1 MPKGF
6 AEGESDEQL
15 NNALRAAWEREL
27 RAAQLYR
34 MLGDQQAD
42 TRRRELFHKLA
53 AAEEDHARRFQKQLE
68 ARGASVRTDA
78 PKPGL
83 LDRLV
88 IRYLGTNAAL
98 RRMEAAEERNIAF
111 FAGQSSVIAADA
123 EAQRLFR
130 EVEAEEQAHAH
141 LLQNITPAAT
151 PHSQL
156 EAMLKREKW
165 HVSTGSWIG
174 DAIYGVNDGLGAVFG
189 IVSGMAGYTG
199 GSHQVVV
206 AGLFGMLASALS
218 MGSGAYLATKSER
231 EVYEA
236 EIAREQREIHE
247 DPEHESEELALIYQI
262 KGFSK
267 EEAEHMA
274 RTIAAQPELFLT
286 TMASEELGLSQRHFP
301 NPWVALASATLSTA
315 LGAAIPVLPFFF
327 TSGMPAVIASAV
339 ISTAAHFAVGAAK
352 SLVTARSWVASGTEM
367 TVVGVLE
374 AAITYGLGLLFH
386 PPGLAP

>member
-1 MPKGF
+1 MAKSPGTDAAKR
-6 AEGESDEQL
+6 AVLRTLQL
-15 NNALRAAWEREL
+15 ARDREL
-27 RAAQLYR
+27 YASRLYR
-34 MLGDQQAD
+34 MLADQQKD
-42 TRRRELFHKLA
+42 ERRKELFYKLA
-53 AAEEDHARRFQKQLE
+53 SAEEDHARRFAERLRAMGE
-68 ARGASVRTDA
+68 ETAA
-78 PKPGL
+78 PGRAPSL

-88 IRYLGTNAAL
+88 IRYLGTDAAL
-98 RRMEAAEERNIAF
+98 RRMEAAEERNVAF
-111 FAGQSSVIAADA
+111 FARQAGTIREDA
-123 EAQRLFR
+123 EVHRLFQ

-141 LLQNITPAAT
+141 LLQTIAPSAT

-165 HVSTGSWIG
+165 HVSTGTWIG

-236 EIAREQREIHE
+236 ELGRERREIHE

-267 EEAEHMA
+267 EEAEYMA
-274 RTIAAQPELFLT
+274 RTIAAQPELFLR
-286 TMASEELGLSQRHFP
+286 TMASEELGLSERHFP

-315 LGAAIPVLPFFF
+315 LGAAIPVVPFFF
-327 TSGMPAVIASAV
+327 ASGMPAVIASAV
-339 ISTAAHFAVGAAK
+339 ISTLAHFAVGAAK
-352 SLVTARSWVASGTEM
+352 SLVTARSWVASGMEM

-386 PPGLAP
+386 PPGGPA

>member
-1 MPKGF
+1 MPEEPLG
-6 AEGESDEQL
+6 GDMDRRL
-15 NNALRAAWEREL
+15 HRALRIARDREL
-27 RAAQLYR
+27 YAARLYR
-34 MLGDQQAD
+34 MLGDQQPD
-42 TRRRELFHKLA
+42 ERRRELFHKLA
-53 AAEEDHARRFQKQLE
+53 AAEEDHARRFEERLE
-68 ARGASVRTDA
+68 AMGVNVSEAT
-78 PKPGL
+78 PGPGL
-83 LDRLV
+83 LDRMV
-88 IRYLGTNAAL
+88 IRYLGTDAAL

-111 FAGQSSVIAADA
+111 FSRQSDVIREDS
-123 EAQRLFR
+123 ETHRLFL
-130 EVEAEEQAHAH
+130 EVEAEEQAHAR
-141 LLQNITPAAT
+141 LLQTMAPAVT

-236 EIAREQREIHE
+236 ELARERREIHE

-262 KGFSK
+262 KGFTK

-274 RTIAAQPELFLT
+274 RTIAAQPDLFLK
-286 TMASEELGLSQRHFP
+286 TMASEELGLSERHFP
-301 NPWVALASATLSTA
+301 NPWVALASATISTA

-327 TSGMPAVIASAV
+327 ASGMPAVIASAV
-339 ISTAAHFAVGAAK
+339 ISTLAHFAVGAAK

-386 PPGLAP
+386 PPGGVT